1 MILFAPFA
9 ERQPWLN
16 GSPSP
21 KSYPWPKE
29 LATLLS
35 KEDHLVQVGG
45 NGDEQVTDDFRKNL
59 SFLEV
64 GKLIHESRTGI
75 CVDSYL
81 SHYYWFLSRRAI
93 VVFSVSDPV
102 IFGHTENLNLLK
114 DRKYLRENQFDLYY
128 SNQVNPQAFV
138 TPEEVIKSL
147 REFNEVK
154 Q

>member
-21 KSYPWPKE
+21 KSYPWAKE

-59 SFLEV
+59 SFGDV
-64 GKLIHESRTGI
+64 GKLINESRTGI
-75 CVDSYL
+75 CVDSFL
-81 SHYYWFLSRRAI
+81 QHYYWFLSRRAI
-93 VVFSVSDPV
+93 VIFSVSDPV
-102 IFGHTENLNLLK
+102 IFGHPENLNLLK
-114 DRKYLRENQFDLYY
+114 DRNYLRENQFDLYY
-128 SNQVNPQAFV
+128 TTDINPEAFV
-138 TPEEVIKSL
+138 PPDEV
-147 REFNEVK
+147 VK
-154 Q
+154 ALAEI